1 MKEFLL
7 DLKTMMSRKDKI
19 VKQFV
24 NGVSLLLKSN
34 KVTLYTGNGTL
45 LSPTE
50 VEITLDTG
58 KKQTIKTKFV
68 LLATG
73 SVPSNL
79 PFLPFDGKQIVSSTE
94 ALSFNSVPKKL
105 VIMGAGAIG
114 LELGSI
120 WSRLGSEV
128 TIIELMP
135 QILPGMDSG
144 VSKYLGQVL
153 QRQGIKIYLS
163 TTVKDFDKEKTQIKL
178 HAQDPSGKILEF
190 NSDKVLVAAGR
201 TPYHQRLGI
210 EKLDIKVDKKY
221 DFLKVDKKF
230 HTSIK
235 GIYAI
240 GDLVGGPILA
250 HKAEEEGI
258 ACVENI
264 AGLAGH
270 VNYETVPA
278 IVYTAPEAASVGK
291 TEEQLKEEGV
301 MYTSG
306 KFSYRANGRA
316 LTMGTPE
323 GFVKILAD
331 KKTDEVLGIH
341 IVGPY
346 ASDIVGEAVTVM
358 EFGGSSEDIA
368 RTVHAHPT
376 LSEAVK
382 EAALAVDKRSIHA
395 LPVSS

>member
-1 MKEFLL
+1 MSRNPDKYDLVIIGSGPGGYVAAIRAAQLGMNVAVIEKMNNPGGTCLNIGCIPSKALLESSELFFRTKNHFAEHGIFVKEFLL

-210 EKLDIKVDKKY
+210 EKLDIKVDK
-221 DFLKVDKKF
+221 
-230 HTSIK
+230 
-235 GIYAI
+235 I
-240 GDLVGGPILA
+240 GRLLSV
-250 HKAEEEGI
+250 I
-258 ACVENI
+258 AKRN
-264 AGLAGH
+264 
-270 VNYETVPA
+270 
-278 IVYTAPEAASVGK
+278 
-291 TEEQLKEEGV
+291 QLKRLSTNIPK
-301 MYTSG
+301 YKLNIS
-306 KFSYRANGRA
+306 KFSS
-316 LTMGTPE
+316 LI
-323 GFVKILAD
+323 F
-331 KKTDEVLGIH
+331 
-341 IVGPY
+341 
-346 ASDIVGEAVTVM
+346 
-358 EFGGSSEDIA
+358 
-368 RTVHAHPT
+368 
-376 LSEAVK
+376 
-382 EAALAVDKRSIHA
+382 
-395 LPVSS
+395 